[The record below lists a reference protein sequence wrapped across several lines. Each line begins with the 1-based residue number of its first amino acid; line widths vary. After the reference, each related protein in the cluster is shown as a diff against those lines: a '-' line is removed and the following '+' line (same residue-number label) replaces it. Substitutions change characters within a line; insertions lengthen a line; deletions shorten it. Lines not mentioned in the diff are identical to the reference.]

1 MTRTPTSE
9 ILITMQV
16 VKQMQVDMTALA
28 KVVEKIGER
37 VMLLEARVDSATKS

>member
-9 ILITMQV
+9 IIITIQA
-16 VKQMQVDMTALA
+16 VKQLQVDMAALA

-37 VMLLEARVDSATKS
+37 VMLLEARANGSPNS